1 MLGNKLKGASIKKP
15 KKKIAKQQPKQ
26 KIAFKLKTSKK
37 SKLKRKA
44 KILPKS
50 KLKHLP
56 KSRLKAKVK
65 TPVYPHN
72 QRLSHYKLHLKSHPS
87 GFPPVS
93 PSSRPKSTKKF
104 KSKSKRSTSHN
115 LVHSRT
121 YQLEPKTQLKF
132 PIKPKSRRMLFQ
144 NQNVS
149 QPETPLLSSQ
159 LRLQTSQ
166 SVWDTSVQA
175 AIRVGDWKLLTGYPG
190 HGDWIPPQVLHVC
203 YQHNSKMCAWNRIQ
217 FRMLLKNEPRK
228 NSRNLIVA
236 TKSCPEFG

>member
-1 MLGNKLKGASIKKP
+1 MLGNKLNGAPIKKP
-15 KKKIAKQQPKQ
+15 K

-56 KSRLKAKVK
+56 KSRLTAKLK
-65 TPVYPHN
+65 TPVDPHN

-104 KSKSKRSTSHN
+104 KSKSKRSTPRN

-132 PIKPKSRRMLFQ
+132 PIKPKSRPTLYQ

-149 QPETPLLSSQ
+149 QPETPLLS
-159 LRLQTSQ
+159 SQ

-203 YQHNSKMCAWNRIQ
+203 YQHNSKICAWNRIQ

-228 NSRNLIVA
+228 NSGNVIVLIVA